1 MAEIKVEKIPE
12 EKLKEMGVF
21 SWPIWEKEAS
31 RFDWH
36 YDQTETCY
44 ILEGKVTVDE
54 KDGKSVSFGPGDFVT
69 FPQGL
74 DCVWDIK
81 EPVRKHYNFES

>member
-1 MAEIKVEKIPE
+1 MADIKIEKIPE

-44 ILEGKVTVDE
+44 ILEGKITVSG

>member
-1 MAEIKVEKIPE
+1 MSEIKVEKLPQE
-12 EKLKEMGVF
+12 QLKEKGVF

-36 YDQTETCY
+36 YDTTETCY
-44 ILEGKVTVDE
+44 ILKGNVTVE
-54 KDGKSVSFGPGDFVT
+54 TKSGEAVKFGPGDFVT
-69 FPQGL
+69 FPKGL

-81 EPVRKHYNFES
+81 EPVKKHYSFK